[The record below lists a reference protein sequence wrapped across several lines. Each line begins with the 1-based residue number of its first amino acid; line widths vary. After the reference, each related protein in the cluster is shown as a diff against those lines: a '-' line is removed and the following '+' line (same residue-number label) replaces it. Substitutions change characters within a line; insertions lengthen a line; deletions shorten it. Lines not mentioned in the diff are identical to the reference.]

1 MNVGK
6 KFRELKQ
13 LKKVKLKDLSR
24 DSGLSVSY
32 ISDILN
38 ERANPSLAA
47 LEKLAGSFGVSPSW
61 VMEPTSAEYETSP
74 EAQLQS
80 ALALVPLW
88 PETDQSDLLEYIQ
101 AKNAIIRLNS
111 KKQP

>member
-38 ERANPSLAA
+38 ERATPSLSA
-47 LEKLAGSFGVSPSW
+47 LEKLADSFGVSPTY
-61 VMEPTSAEYETSP
+61 VMEPTTADYETSC

-88 PETDQSDLLEYIQ
+88 PKSDQDDLLDFIE
-101 AKNAIIRLNS
+101 AKNALIRLNG